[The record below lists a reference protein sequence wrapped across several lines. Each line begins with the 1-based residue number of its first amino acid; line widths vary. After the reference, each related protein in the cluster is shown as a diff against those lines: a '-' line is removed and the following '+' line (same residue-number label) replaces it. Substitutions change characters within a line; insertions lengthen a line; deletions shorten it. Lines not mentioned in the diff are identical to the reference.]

1 MVTKSVKKFA
11 IILSIFTFL
20 LILAGCSNI
29 LPTYNVSGIV
39 VDQDNRPL
47 NDAVV
52 SINSVG
58 LTKTNY
64 KGSFLFLN
72 VRQGSYEITISKSGY
87 HETKRPLVVNQN
99 LTTLRYTLYE
109 QTGDLTARASGKIS
123 FGSVLLAQNKPLPN
137 KKIILRSEASPKAS
151 LMSLNNH
158 NGVLVQFNEF
168 LSTSEIE
175 AILAGVDAISIDRR
189 EYGLYKFETNRDV
202 NQVMDELR
210 QIDGVE
216 AVQPNHINHLM
227 SIPNDED
234 YFSCQ
239 WNLELI
245 NMPEAWNYAKGEDSD
260 VIIAVLDTGIRYNSD
275 LEANI
280 GVGYDV
286 LDKDN
291 DPYDDITPIHK
302 SHGTHMA
309 SIIGAMTNNGRGLAG
324 VGWNLRVMPIK
335 ICYAFDE
342 YENPVTE
349 DLLLIEGIRTAVDM
363 GADIIN
369 ISLGNSAEPDPVDH
383 ILVEDAL
390 RYADSHG
397 VAVFAA
403 AGNDGRDQLSY
414 PASSNYTFAIGAVN
428 HNEDRAFYSN
438 YGYGLDL
445 VAPGGESG
453 NYHEI
458 FHGIPGYSGVDI
470 PNNSLEVWPGTSSA
484 TAHVS
489 AVAGLI
495 HSLGVTNPETIYQ
508 ILCDS
513 ATDKH
518 NSTYYGAGLLNA
530 GEALMLAANVNPI
543 NLSAAQVSAAK
554 RINYNTWEEV
564 TGEFSVNV
572 NGDYSVAGIPAD
584 TSGIYIIA
592 KIDVDGDGQF
602 GLGDYFGY
610 TPTSYTYQPGEYR
623 SYVDFSISKITSTAA
638 LSALMNDPNK
648 EVSADQKIEIIPMQ
662 K

>member
-29 LPTYNVSGIV
+29 LPTYTVSGIV
-39 VDQDNRPL
+39 VDQDNKPL

-52 SINSVG
+52 SIESVG
-58 LTKTNY
+58 DTKTST
-64 KGSFLFLN
+64 GSFLFLN
-72 VRQGSYEITISKSGY
+72 VKQGSYEITITKSGY
-87 HETKRPLVVNQN
+87 HEIKKTLVVNQN
-99 LTTLRYTLYE
+99 LTTLNYTLYE

-123 FGSVLLAQNKPLPN
+123 FSSVLLSQNKPLPN
-137 KKIILRSEASPKAS
+137 TKIILRSEASPKAY

-168 LSTSEIE
+168 LSRSEIE
-175 AILAGVDAISIDRR
+175 SILAGVDAINIDSR
-189 EYGLYKFETNRDV
+189 EYGLYKFETKKDI

-234 YFSCQ
+234 YSDYQ
-239 WNLELI
+239 WNLKLI

-260 VIIAVLDTGIRYNSD
+260 VIIAVLDTGIRPNSD
-275 LEANI
+275 LADNI
-280 GVGYDV
+280 GAGYDV

-291 DPYDDITPIHK
+291 NPYDDITPIGE

-335 ICYAFDE
+335 ICYDFDGQ
-342 YENPVTE
+342 NPITE
-349 DLLLIEGIRTAVDM
+349 DLLLIDGIRRAVDM

-369 ISLGNSAEPDPVDH
+369 ISLGNSEYPDPSDH
-383 ILVEDAL
+383 TLVEDAL
-390 RYADSHG
+390 QYADSHG

-403 AGNDGRDQLSY
+403 SGNDGRNQLSY
-414 PASSNYTFAIGAVN
+414 PASSNFTFAIGATN

-438 YGYGLDL
+438 YGFGLDL

-453 NYHEI
+453 YDKIYN
-458 FHGIPGYSGVDI
+458 GIPGYSGQDLPGYI
-470 PNNSLEVWPGTSSA
+470 ELWSGTSSA

-495 HSLGVTNPETIYQ
+495 HSLGITHPETIYQ

-543 NLSAAQVSAAK
+543 NLSAAQVSAAQ
-554 RINYNTWEEV
+554 RINSNTWQEV
-564 TGEFSVNV
+564 TEIFAVNV

-584 TSGIYIIA
+584 KSGIYIIA
-592 KIDVDGDGQF
+592 RIDVDGDGNI

-610 TPTSYTYQPGEYR
+610 TPTSYTYQLGEHR
-623 SYVDFSISKITSTAA
+623 TYVDFSISKISSTAM
-638 LSALMNDPNK
+638 LSALMNEPNK
-648 EVSADQKIEIIPMQ
+648 EVSADEKINIIPMQ